1 MNGSS
6 HFAESS
12 MRWEQKVEFAAKTD
26 VGLRR
31 QNNEDACVAQLAAN
45 FDLWHQRGHLFV
57 VADGMG
63 GHAVGEL
70 ASKIAIDTLPHTFF
84 KVNDHPVEKALRAA
98 IVEANQ
104 NINRRGTQNRDFQ
117 RMGTTCTSLVLCEDG
132 AYVGHVG
139 DSRAYRVRRDRVDQ
153 LTFDHSL
160 QWELRRRGRL
170 SAEDTALQRHANI
183 ITRSLGP
190 EAKVDVDL
198 EGPFP
203 VLPDDVFVVCSD
215 GLTAHV
221 SDGEIAAITRD
232 LKPGDACRLLVHLAN
247 LRGGTDN
254 CTVVVVRVGPLP
266 GNVLPEELADDGDE
280 APLPHVPVELSWRW
294 MLAFWVVAAVM
305 ISGMTLWMFGYSTP
319 GIALSATGAI
329 AGAALLIGARKARR
343 QIGSQPPEPVD
354 EQRESSGPYRS
365 AIARPLEELL
375 DELAAAGSEIQR
387 TAREDAW
394 SVDWSRY
401 EEAVK
406 RARHALTQQRRT
418 LALREYGKAI
428 DTLLSGDQKQGVK
441 A

>member
-1 MNGSS
+1 
-6 HFAESS
+6 
-12 MRWEQKVEFAAKTD
+12 MRWEQKVEYAAKTD

-31 QNNEDACVAQLAAN
+31 QNNEDACVAQLAAD
-45 FDLWHQRGHLFV
+45 FPLWQQRGHLFV

-70 ASKIAIDTLPHTFF
+70 ASKIATDTLPHTFF
-84 KVNDHPVEKALRAA
+84 KVNDSPVEKALRAA
-98 IVEANQ
+98 ILEANQ

-117 RMGTTCTSLVLCEDG
+117 RMGTTCTSLVLCDEG
-132 AYVGHVG
+132 AWVGHVG
-139 DSRAYRVRRDRVDQ
+139 DSRAYRIRRDRVDQ

-170 SAEDTALQRHANI
+170 SAEDTTLQKHSNV

-190 EAKVDVDL
+190 EPEVEVDL

-203 VLPDDVFVVCSD
+203 VHPDDVFVLCSD

-221 SDGEIAAITRD
+221 SDGEIAAIAHD

-254 CTVVVVRVGPLP
+254 CTVIVVRIGSLP
-266 GNVLPEELADDGDE
+266 GNAPLDELAPDDE
-280 APLPHVPVELSWRW
+280 ALPPVPVELSWRW

-305 ISGMTLWMFGYSTP
+305 ISGMTLWMFGYVPP
-319 GIALSATGAI
+319 GIALSLIGAI
-329 AGAALLIGARKARR
+329 AGASLLIGARKARR
-343 QIGSQPPEPVD
+343 QLGSELAQASS
-354 EQRESSGPYRS
+354 QKRNSSGPYRS

-375 DELAAAGSEIQR
+375 DELAAAGSDIQR
-387 TAREDAW
+387 TAREDEW
-394 SVDWSRY
+394 RVDWSKH
-401 EEAVK
+401 EAAVK
-406 RARHALTQQRRT
+406 RARQALSEQRRT
-418 LALREYGKAI
+418 LALREYAKAI
-428 DTLLSGDQKQGVK
+428 DTLLSGGQQQGVK

>member
-1 MNGSS
+1 
-6 HFAESS
+6 
-12 MRWEQKVEFAAKTD
+12 MRWEQKVEYAAKTD

-31 QNNEDACVAQLAAN
+31 QNNEDACIAQLAAD

-70 ASKIAIDTLPHTFF
+70 ASKIATDTLPHTFF

-117 RMGTTCTSLVLCEDG
+117 RMGTTCTSLVLCEEG

-139 DSRAYRVRRDRVDQ
+139 DSRAYRIRRDRVDQ

-170 SAEDTALQRHANI
+170 SAEDTALQKHANI

-190 EAKVDVDL
+190 EPQVEVDL

-203 VLPDDVFVVCSD
+203 VQPDDVFVLCSD

-221 SDGEIAAITRD
+221 SDGEIAAIARD

-247 LRGGTDN
+247 LRGGSDN
-254 CTVVVVRVGPLP
+254 CTVIVVRVGSLP
-266 GNVLPEELADDGDE
+266 GNVSSEELFDE
-280 APLPHVPVELSWRW
+280 DAQTALPPVPVELNWRW
-294 MLAFWVVAAVM
+294 MLAFWLVAAVM
-305 ISGMTLWMFGYSTP
+305 VSGMTLWVFGYSTP
-319 GIALSATGAI
+319 GIALSAVGAI
-329 AGAALLIGARKARR
+329 AGTALLIGARKARR
-343 QIGSQPPEPVD
+343 QIGSQRDAQAVD
-354 EQRESSGPYRS
+354 EKKGPSGPYRS

-387 TAREDAW
+387 TAREDEW

-406 RARHALTQQRRT
+406 RARQALTQQRRT
-418 LALREYGKAI
+418 LALREYAKAI
-428 DTLLSGDQKQGVK
+428 DALLSGGQKQGVR